1 MRSFLS
7 LLRYAFASALFL
19 VLSFP
24 GFSLWP
30 MAWVALIPLLWGL
43 AKCRGKLGGF
53 FIGFVTGVLF
63 FAGLLS
69 WMPAAMIAYGRLS
82 PFAAALVL
90 LAACAVLAPFFGLF
104 TLSLHLAARR
114 FGIRAFLLAP
124 FAWVAAEFA
133 RNHLAVTGFPWGQLG
148 VSQAMVTPL
157 IQIADLT
164 GVYGVSFLVAAGNVV
179 GFFLLRPD
187 VGRRF
192 KVALG
197 AFLALALFHVL
208 LYAELRWFQYREPE
222 GEPLKVA
229 GIQGNILDP
238 KDWMDAHWSVYP
250 AMVDAALAQAP
261 GSRVVILPENPVSMT
276 FEDNPTYRD
285 LMGGVARKHKVS
297 LVFNGV
303 HRIAEEQYGNS
314 VFCMDENG
322 RVTSVYDKIRLV
334 PFAEYVPFEK
344 FFFFAEAMSQEI
356 SHFTAGTAH
365 RVHRPAGIPVGVT
378 VCYEAVFPE
387 ESRAFTVRGAQWLVN
402 VTNDAWFGDTAAPW
416 QHFQNSLVRAV
427 ENRRWLVRVANS
439 GLSCII
445 DPMGR
450 VREAVPLFQRGCLT
464 GEIHPMTDRTV
475 YVRVGDLFAWLCVA
489 VMAAYLFLAFRKRG
503 EPLPAPGT
511 LSGPEEGLDT
521 TDPEELE
528 PGPSG
533 DGTAEEGPS
542 GEDVA
547 EAVDAGPTDKEKAR
561 QTTDPG

>member
-1 MRSFLS
+1 MRTFLS
-7 LLRYAFASALFL
+7 MLRYAFASALFL

-30 MAWVALIPLLWGL
+30 MAWVALVPLLWGL
-43 AKCRGKLGGF
+43 TKCRGKLGGF
-53 FIGFVTGVLF
+53 FIGFWAGVLF
-63 FAGLLS
+63 FAGLLY

-82 PFAAALVL
+82 PLAAALVL
-90 LAACAVLAPFFGLF
+90 LAACAVLAPFFGFF
-104 TLSLHLAARR
+104 TLALHLAARR
-114 FGIRAFLLAP
+114 FGIRAYLLAP

-148 VSQAMVTPL
+148 VSQALVTPL

-164 GVYGVSFLVAAGNVV
+164 GVYGVSFLVVAGNVV
-179 GFFLLRPD
+179 GFYLLRPD

-197 AFLALALFHVL
+197 AFLALGLFHVL
-208 LYAELRWFQYREPE
+208 LYAELRWFQYREPQ

-238 KDWMDAHWSVYP
+238 KDWMDAHWSIYP
-250 AMVDAALAQAP
+250 AMMDAALAQAP

-276 FEDNPTYRD
+276 FEDNPSYRD
-285 LMGGVARKHKVS
+285 LMAGLARKHKVS
-297 LVFNGV
+297 LLFNGV
-303 HRIAEEQYGNS
+303 HRIGEGQYGNS

-334 PFAEYVPFEK
+334 PFAEFVPFEK
-344 FFFFAEAMSQEI
+344 VFFFAEAMSQEI
-356 SHFTAGTAH
+356 SHFTAGTTH
-365 RVHRPAGIPVGVT
+365 RVHRPAGVPTGVN

-387 ESRAFTVRGAQWLVN
+387 ESRTFTALGAQWLVN

-464 GEIHPMTDRTV
+464 GVIHPMTDRTV
-475 YVRVGDLFAWLCVA
+475 YVAVGDVFAWLCVA
-489 VMAAYLFLAFRKRG
+489 VTAAYLFLAFRKHG
-503 EPLPAPGT
+503 EPLPAPG
-511 LSGPEEGLDT
+511 LAEPETPGAD
-521 TDPEELE
+521 E
-528 PGPSG
+528 PGTGEPETG
-533 DGTAEEGPS
+533 APGGRVADGSPDRGS
-542 GEDVA
+542 
-547 EAVDAGPTDKEKAR
+547 
-561 QTTDPG
+561 DPGTKTTEHAEHVE